1 MVAIKKHISRPEG
14 ACPRFITSL
23 SNQSV
28 VTASERAKKIVSGV
42 RSLTIQNIVNSVL
55 SSVFLALLFRSLSPS
70 DYGLYSALV
79 LITTIGSSIASFGL
93 QTAATRFVAFLAYD
107 EKQSR
112 AVSRIILIMSFA
124 FSGASTLVLILMAP
138 SLSLYF
144 TKSTGAAWIFALSG
158 AWLFSGTISGTFQG
172 VVQGL
177 KKYESL
183 AKILMTAGTVMVCI
197 TVLGLLEFNNVIIP
211 VIAWIIYGGVICF
224 WSLSIIR
231 KGGESGILTEAR
243 GQTAKQILR
252 YSLPLGIAGI
262 VTVATGVA
270 DPLVVGGIL
279 SEAQLGA
286 YNAAIA
292 ISGGLGVI
300 FFSPL
305 NTAFFPETSSHAENL
320 QKITNGLRLAL
331 RYSVLALIPVSFALA
346 ALSTQVMNLF
356 TGGNSAYL
364 VAAFPLQLMSIF
376 FIFVAMQGIPT
387 SVLLS
392 TGKTTQVMLIG
403 IATVV
408 LDVVMSILTV
418 PSFGLLGA
426 TTSRI
431 LVDVAGFLMALYL
444 TRNYFRNVVDLG
456 FYGKVILM
464 SLIMFGVLFSLSQF
478 VSDDVVTLIPYMAIG
493 SAILI
498 TCVKSLNLLTEEDR
512 RYLEHFVPGP
522 FRKTVRLIL

>member
-1 MVAIKKHISRPEG
+1 LAG
-14 ACPRFITSL
+14 
-23 SNQSV
+23 QSV
-28 VTASERAKKIVSGV
+28 VTTSERAKNIVSGV

-55 SSVFLALLFRSLSPS
+55 SSVFLALLLRLLSPS

-79 LITTIGSSIASFGL
+79 LVTTIGSSMASFGL
-93 QTAATRFVAFLAYD
+93 QTAATRFVAYLAFN
-107 EKQSR
+107 ERESR
-112 AVSRIILIMSFA
+112 AVSKLILIISLIFA
-124 FSGASTLVLILMAP
+124 SVSTLVLVLMSP

-144 TKSTGAAWIFALSG
+144 TKSTDSAWIFATAG

-183 AKILMTAGTVMVCI
+183 AKILMTAGTLMVCI

-211 VIAWIIYGGVICF
+211 VLAWIIYGGVICI
-224 WSLSIIR
+224 WSLTIIR
-231 KGGESGILTEAR
+231 ESSKSITIAR
-243 GQTAKQILR
+243 TDSQTVRQILR

-270 DPLVVGGIL
+270 DPMVVGGIL
-279 SEAQLGA
+279 SESQLGA

-300 FFSPL
+300 FFAPL
-305 NTAFFPETSSHAENL
+305 NTAFFPETSSHAEDL
-320 QKITNGLRLAL
+320 QKISNGLRLAL

-346 ALSTQVMNLF
+346 ALSTQMMNLF
-356 TGGNSAYL
+356 TGGDSSYL
-364 VAAFPLQLMSIF
+364 VANLSLQLMSIF

-387 SVLLS
+387 SLLLS
-392 TGKTTQVMLIG
+392 TGKTTQVMVIG
-403 IATVV
+403 VGTVI
-408 LDVVMSILTV
+408 LDVVLSVLTV

-444 TRNYFRNVVDLG
+444 TKNYFHNVIDLG
-456 FYGKVILM
+456 FYAKVILM
-464 SLIMFGVLFSLSQF
+464 SFIMFLVLFSLSQF
-478 VSDDVVTLIPYMAIG
+478 VSNDVMTLIPYMIIG
-493 SAILI
+493 SAVLL
-498 TCVKSLNLLTEEDR
+498 TCVRSLRVLSDEDR
-512 RYLEHFVPGP
+512 RYLEHFVPAK
-522 FRKTVRLIL
+522 FVKVVRILLD